1 LAFAISG
8 FYAGTAGALYGGMLG
23 FVGPESFDLLQ
34 MILHK
39 AAVVIGG
46 LGSIIGSVI
55 GGVLLT
61 VSVEITKELKWS
73 IEMAFGAL
81 LMLFVLFQPT
91 GLVTFIKRWV
101 PGWRE
106 HLQYLPEREAQ
117 RSIDADE
124 FVEDGEITSTDESVQ
139 ERQP

>member
-1 LAFAISG
+1 
-8 FYAGTAGALYGGMLG
+8 MLG

-61 VSVEITKELKWS
+61 ISVEITKELKWS
-73 IEMAFGAL
+73 IEMAFGGL

-117 RSIDADE
+117 RSVNVE
-124 FVEDGEITSTDESVQ
+124 VSVEDVEMTSTDQPSEQ
-139 ERQP
+139 ERS